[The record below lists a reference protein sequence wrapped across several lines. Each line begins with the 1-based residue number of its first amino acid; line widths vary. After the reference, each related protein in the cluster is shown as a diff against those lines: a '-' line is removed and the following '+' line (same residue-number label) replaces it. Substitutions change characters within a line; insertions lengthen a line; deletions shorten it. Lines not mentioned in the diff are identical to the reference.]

1 MVSKKDRFSGGY
13 SVGFA
18 TNYELEDSGS
28 SGRIDTETGVSQAS
42 TAPRRKWINLNSS
55 SNDGF
60 AVPLQVIPLAQ
71 LSPSERWNLVL
82 QLKSELERT
91 RILQKKIDLQRTNTV
106 TASSCSDILSCSN
119 TKKRP
124 SVGNIKKSV
133 GSGKKSGSNSLG
145 QKPRVLNPG
154 SSGRFEPAKLAPE
167 QSSLNATLLKQC
179 GNLLKNLM
187 THQHGWVFNEPV
199 DPVKLNI
206 PDYFTVIKHPM
217 DLGTIKKKLASGQ
230 YSNPL
235 DFLADVRL
243 TFSNAMTYNPPGNHV
258 HIMADTLRKFFEMRW
273 KLIEKKIPVG
283 IAESAEVNSG
293 LHEESETT
301 KPVSSKPVSSSKKR
315 KLSPAHHMV
324 IPEPPKLRMTNE
336 EKNKLSRELEASLPD
351 LPDNIIEFL
360 KEQSSSGTEA
370 GEDEIEIDIDV
381 LSDETLFTLRKFLD
395 DFFQQ
400 KQKDNAKAEACE
412 IELQNESGFSN
423 SSMQLDKGNDLVE
436 EEIDIGGNEPPV
448 SSYPPVEI
456 EKDVALQS
464 NECINAGGPTGNS
477 DSDSSS
483 SSDDDSDG
491 HKASALTKQDQACL
505 AASIDRKGVNDLTD
519 GDRAISLFD
528 QVEQSS
534 QQKPN
539 SSEFDG
545 QQDGEIS
552 QNDRPA
558 SPEKLYRAALLK
570 NRFAD
575 TILKAREK
583 TLGQADKGDPDQLR
597 REREV
602 LEMQRKKE
610 KARLQAEAKAAE
622 EARKRAEEEAA
633 AEAKRQREF
642 EREAARQAL
651 LKMEQTVE
659 INENSRFLEDLEML
673 RVGPAEQHS
682 PLNES
687 SPQHSLDALGSFK
700 FTGSNP
706 LEQLGLYMKEDDD
719 FEECEPPP
727 SSVPKDA
734 KDVEEGEID

>member
-13 SVGFA
+13 SAGFA

-28 SGRIDTETGVSQAS
+28 SGRIDTEMGVSQAS

-133 GSGKKSGSNSLG
+133 GSGKKSSSNSLG
-145 QKPRVLNPG
+145 QKPRGLNPG
-154 SSGRFEPAKLAPE
+154 SSGRLEPAKLAPE

-273 KLIEKKIPVG
+273 KLIEKKIPVS

-370 GEDEIEIDIDV
+370 GDDEIEIDIDV
-381 LSDETLFTLRKFLD
+381 LSDETLFTLRKLLD

-423 SSMQLDKGNDLVE
+423 SSMQLDK
-436 EEIDIGGNEPPV
+436 
-448 SSYPPVEI
+448 
-456 EKDVALQS
+456 
-464 NECINAGGPTGNS
+464 

-491 HKASALTKQDQACL
+491 HKASALSKQDQACL
-505 AASIDRKGVNDLTD
+505 AASIIDRKGVNDLAD
-519 GDRAISLFD
+519 GDGVISLFD

-583 TLGQADKGDPDQLR
+583 TLGQGEKGDPDQLR

-633 AEAKRQREF
+633 AEAKRKREF

-673 RVGPAEQHS
+673 RVGPTEQHS

>member
-133 GSGKKSGSNSLG
+133 GSVKKSGSNSLG
-145 QKPRVLNPG
+145 QKATG
-154 SSGRFEPAKLAPE
+154 IESS
-167 QSSLNATLLKQC
+167 N
-179 GNLLKNLM
+179 
-187 THQHGWVFNEPV
+187 GWVFNEPV

-235 DFLADVRL
+235 DFLADQK
-243 TFSNAMTYNPPGNHV
+243 S
-258 HIMADTLRKFFEMRW
+258 TLACM
-273 KLIEKKIPVG
+273 KKV
-283 IAESAEVNSG
+283 
-293 LHEESETT
+293 ETT
-301 KPVSSKPVSSSKKR
+301 KPVSSKPVSSSKR
-315 KLSPAHHMV
+315 KGNFLLH
-324 IPEPPKLRMTNE
+324 
-336 EKNKLSRELEASLPD
+336 
-351 LPDNIIEFL
+351 IIC
-360 KEQSSSGTEA
+360 
-370 GEDEIEIDIDV
+370 
-381 LSDETLFTLRKFLD
+381 DETLFTLRKFCLD

-400 KQKDNAKAEACE
+400 KTKDNAKAEACE
-412 IELQNESGFSN
+412 I
-423 SSMQLDKGNDLVE
+423 E

-464 NECINAGGPTGNS
+464 NECINAGGPTG
-477 DSDSSS
+477 
-483 SSDDDSDG
+483 
-491 HKASALTKQDQACL
+491 
-505 AASIDRKGVNDLTD
+505 D
-519 GDRAISLFD
+519 GDD
-528 QVEQSS
+528 QGRS
-534 QQKPN
+534 
-539 SSEFDG
+539 
-545 QQDGEIS
+545 S

-575 TILKAREK
+575 TTIFKRLEKK
-583 TLGQADKGDPDQLR
+583 TLGPGWLDKGDPTNSAVK
-597 REREV
+597 REV
-602 LEMQRKKE
+602 LEMQRKKGYRQ
-610 KARLQAEAKAAE
+610 KPKLLKRLE
-622 EARKRAEEEAA
+622 KRAEEEAA

-642 EREAARQAL
+642 EKRSCKASTAQGVEGIVAWISSTTLCPAYANATSPNAL
-651 LKMEQTVE
+651 KKLKTMP
-659 INENSRFLEDLEML
+659 DLL
-673 RVGPAEQHS
+673 ASVGP
-682 PLNES
+682 
-687 SPQHSLDALGSFK
+687 
-700 FTGSNP
+700 
-706 LEQLGLYMKEDDD
+706 
-719 FEECEPPP
+719 
-727 SSVPKDA
+727 
-734 KDVEEGEID
+734 

>member
-1 MVSKKDRFSGGY
+1 MLSKKDKFSGGY
-13 SVGFA
+13 AAGFA

-28 SGRIDTETGVSQAS
+28 SGRIDTGIGGSQVSSAH
-42 TAPRRKWINLNSS
+42 RRKWVNLNSAS
-55 SNDGF
+55 DDGF
-60 AVPLQVIPLAQ
+60 AVPLQVIPLSK
-71 LSPSERWNLVL
+71 LSSSERWNLVL
-82 QLKSELERT
+82 ELRSELERT
-91 RILQKKIDLQRTNTV
+91 RILQKKIEHHRTNTV

-124 SVGNIKKSV
+124 SVGTTKKSS
-133 GSGKKSGSNSLG
+133 GSGKKSSSNSHG
-145 QKPRVLNPG
+145 QKPRGWNLG
-154 SSGRFEPAKLAPE
+154 SSGRFEPARHVPE
-167 QSSLNATLLKQC
+167 QSNLNATLLKQC
-179 GNLLKNLM
+179 GNLLKSLM
-187 THQHGWVFNEPV
+187 MHQHGWVFNEPV

-217 DLGTIKKKLASGQ
+217 DLGTIKKKLACGQ
-230 YSNPL
+230 YLSPL

-258 HIMADTLRKFFEMRW
+258 HVMADTLRKFFEMRW
-273 KLIEKKIPVG
+273 KLIEKKIPVTV
-283 IAESAEVNSG
+283 AESAEVNSG
-293 LHEESETT
+293 LHEESETI

-315 KLSPAHHMV
+315 KVSPVHHIV
-324 IPEPPKLRMTNE
+324 GPDPPKQRMSNE
-336 EKNKLSRELEASLPD
+336 EKSRLSQDLAASLAD

-360 KEQSSSGTEA
+360 KEQSSSGAEV

-381 LSDETLFTLRKFLD
+381 LRDETLFKLRILLD
-395 DFFQQ
+395 DFLRQ
-400 KQKDNAKAEACE
+400 KQKTNAKSEVCE

-423 SSMQLDKGNDLVE
+423 SSMQLDKGNDLAE

-448 SSYPPVEI
+448 SSYPLNEMK
-456 EKDVALQS
+456 KDITLQS
-464 NECINAGGPTGNS
+464 NECINARGPTGIS

-483 SSDDDSDG
+483 SSDGESDG
-491 HKASALTKQDQACL
+491 QKASALTKQDQGCL
-505 AASIDRKGVNDLTD
+505 LASIHEKDS
-519 GDRAISLFD
+519 ISLFD
-528 QVEQSS
+528 QAEQNS
-534 QQKPN
+534 QQKLT
-539 SSEFDG
+539 SSVEFDG
-545 QQDGEIS
+545 QQDGEMR

-583 TLGQADKGDPDQLR
+583 TLSQAEKGDPEQLR
-597 REREV
+597 REREI

-622 EARKRAEEEAA
+622 EARKRAEEEAV
-633 AEAKRQREF
+633 AEVKRKREF

-659 INENSRFLEDLEML
+659 IDENSRFLEDLEML
-673 RVGPAEQHS
+673 RVGSAEQVLS
-682 PLNES
+682 PLTET
-687 SPQHSLDALGSFK
+687 SPQLSQDGLGSFK

-706 LEQLGLYMKEDDD
+706 LEQLGLYMKVDDE

-727 SSVPKDA
+727 TCGATKDTN
-734 KDVEEGEID
+734 DVEEGEID